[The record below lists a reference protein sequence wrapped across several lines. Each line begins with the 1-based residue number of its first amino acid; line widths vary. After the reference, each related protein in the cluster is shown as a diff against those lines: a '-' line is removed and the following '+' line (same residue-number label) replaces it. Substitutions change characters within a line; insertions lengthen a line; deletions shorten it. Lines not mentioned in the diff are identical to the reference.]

1 MRIVSGVSA
10 LARPFGAAARLTLG
24 SGILALA
31 LALAGGGPAAA
42 ASFTMTIAHLY
53 PDDLTNNEVAPAM
66 ERFRQIVESATDGD
80 IEVEVF
86 GAGALGSEVET
97 GKQAQQGKTVQSV
110 LISSGA
116 ASSFFKDY
124 HAVVT
129 PFLFPDYVTAWTFFD
144 SPWFADYMRGMLNE
158 SGLRY
163 LGTFDDGGGFVA
175 FTNNKRLIKTV
186 EDIKGLRIRVEENP
200 AHITMM
206 KSLGASAT
214 PLPWGEVQTA
224 LATGLAD
231 GQFNAPGVND
241 IFKLYD
247 VTKFTTWSGHVYNSV
262 TWVVSEAWFAQ
273 LPESHRKVIV
283 GAAREAV
290 AIGHGIA
297 TQISIIGWVNSC
309 KKFKDCYI
317 LPDAEKAKMRS
328 IARPAYKQWI
338 TTDFGVD
345 GAKVD
350 ALWGEVDRIAAE
362 LEAGWQ
368 ANYMQ

>member
-1 MRIVSGVSA
+1 MLNRSGVFARVRRLHTAGRLLLWSAIVVVTVAFVSGSTA
-10 LARPFGAAARLTLG
+10 LA
-24 SGILALA
+24 
-31 LALAGGGPAAA
+31 
-42 ASFTMTIAHLY
+42 ASYTMTIAHLY

-66 ERFRQIVESATDGD
+66 ERFKQVVESATGG
-80 IEVEVF
+80 EVEVKVF

-97 GKQAQQGKTVQSV
+97 GKQAQQGKTIQSV

-116 ASSFFKDY
+116 ASSFYKDY
-124 HAVVT
+124 QIVVT

-144 SPWFADYMRGMLNE
+144 SPWFANFMRGMLDE

-175 FTNNKRLIKTV
+175 FTNNERLIKTV
-186 EDIKGLRIRVEENP
+186 DDIKGLRIRVEENP

-241 IFKLYD
+241 IWKLYD
-247 VTKFTTWSGHVYNSV
+247 VTDYTTWSGHVYNTV
-262 TWVVSEAWFAQ
+262 TWVVSEAWFAE
-273 LPESHRKVIV
+273 LPEDYRQVIV
-283 GAAREAV
+283 DAAREAV

-297 TQISIIGWVNSC
+297 TQASVVGWVNSC
-309 KKFKDCYI
+309 KKFKDCHI
-317 LPDAEKAKMRS
+317 LADSEKAKMRD
-328 IARPAYKQWI
+328 IARPAYREWI

-345 GAKVD
+345 GARVD
-350 ALWGEVDRIAAE
+350 ELWAEVDRIAAE
-362 LEAGWQ
+362 LKKSNA
-368 ANYMQ
+368 ALYMK